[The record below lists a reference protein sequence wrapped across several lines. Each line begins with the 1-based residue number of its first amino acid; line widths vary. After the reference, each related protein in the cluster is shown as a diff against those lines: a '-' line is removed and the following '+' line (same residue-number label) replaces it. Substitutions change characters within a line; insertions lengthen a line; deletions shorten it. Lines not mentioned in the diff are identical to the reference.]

1 MGIVVREVRASDRG
15 SLLSIIQRSP
25 NLTEEEKDCALE
37 LLDIYLSDLPGEAP
51 LGGSGDEGGEGMLK
65 EGPKSGGSGDNGL
78 AEEMEYVFH
87 GAWAFGAEGDRIA
100 GFVCFGPASLA
111 INVTDIYWVLV
122 DPEMQRHGVGRELL
136 GHTQA
141 LLKGQGV
148 RKLVIETSSTPG
160 YDGARSFYLGC
171 GFKEEAR
178 LSDFF
183 KPGDDKVFYVK
194 DL

>member
-1 MGIVVREVRASDRG
+1 MGIVVREVRVSDRAA
-15 SLLSIIQRSP
+15 LLSIIERSP
-25 NLTEEEKDCALE
+25 NITEEEKDCALE
-37 LLDIYLSDLPGEAP
+37 LLDIYLSDLPGEGP

-65 EGPKSGGSGDNGL
+65 DGPESGGVGDNGL
-78 AEEMEYVFH
+78 AEEKEYVFH
-87 GAWAFGAEGDRIA
+87 AAATEGGRIA

-122 DPEMQRHGVGRELL
+122 DPDMQRQGVGRTLL
-136 GHTQA
+136 AHTEA

-160 YDGARSFYLGC
+160 YDGARSFYLDC

-194 DL
+194 DC